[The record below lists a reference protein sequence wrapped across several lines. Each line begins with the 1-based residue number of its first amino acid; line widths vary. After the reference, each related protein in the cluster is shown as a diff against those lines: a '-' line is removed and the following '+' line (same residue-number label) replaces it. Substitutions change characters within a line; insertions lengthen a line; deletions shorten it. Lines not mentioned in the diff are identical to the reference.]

1 MYSFITVRRMLRKIY
16 LHIEKDREQIKLEKE

>member
-1 MYSFITVRRMLRKIY
+1 MHSFIIIRRMLRKIY